1 MMGNTTEM
9 SITRLEELLNDFSS
23 KARESALVELA
34 GRIRSGQAQA
44 PPPKPEVNLHFH
56 TFFSF
61 NAYGW
66 SPSRIAWEARKYGL
80 VAAGIVDFDVLDG
93 MEEFLRA
100 GEIVGIRA
108 TAALE
113 TRVFIPEYADQVLSS
128 PNEPGIGYFM
138 ATGCYRMPDA
148 GSESA
153 KTLEAMR
160 NMARRRNLQ
169 VMERVNDYLDRVR
182 LDYEADILPLTPS
195 GNATER
201 HMLAAYDAK
210 AREVFGGNADGLA
223 RFWGDALGIGN
234 EDAAKL
240 LGDTPALHEKMRS
253 KLMKFS
259 SVGYVP
265 PSPETF
271 PDVSRVIEMT
281 QGMDALPTMTWLD
294 GTNPGES
301 DMPALLGM
309 LAAKGTAVL
318 NIVPDRNWNLRD
330 PADKAVKVA
339 NLAKVIEAA
348 RDLRMP
354 LCVGTELNKLGLP
367 FVDDFSAAEL
377 QPYVA
382 DFLDG
387 AYFLWGHTV
396 LARHAGTGWA
406 SDWATARFGDDRAA
420 RNAFYSKIGRL
431 VEPSASV
438 DKVARIDWANAG
450 PADAIKAL
458 E

>member
-1 MMGNTTEM
+1 MTDNAANM
-9 SITRLEELLNDFSS
+9 SIQELEGLLNDFSPN
-23 KARESALVELA
+23 ARESALVELA

-61 NAYGW
+61 NAYAW

-80 VAAGIVDFDVLDG
+80 VVAGIVDFDVLDG

-100 GEIVGIRA
+100 GEIIGIRA
-108 TAALE
+108 TAAME

-138 ATGCYRMPDA
+138 AGGCYRMPDE

-153 KTLEAMR
+153 KTLSAMGD
-160 NMARRRNLQ
+160 MARRRNLQ
-169 VMERVNDYLDRVR
+169 VVERVNTYLGRVR

-195 GNATER
+195 GNVTER
-201 HMLAAYDAK
+201 HMLAAYDAA
-210 AREVFGGNADGLA
+210 ARDVFGDDADGLA
-223 RFWGDALGIGN
+223 RFWGDALGIDS

-253 KLMKFS
+253 KLMKFGG
-259 SVGYVP
+259 VGYVP

-318 NIVPDRNWNLRD
+318 NIVPDRNWNIRN
-330 PADKAVKVA
+330 PEEKAVKAA
-339 NLAKVIEAA
+339 NLAKAIGAA
-348 RDLRMP
+348 RDLQMP

-406 SDWATARFGDDRAA
+406 SEWATAQFGDDRAA

-431 VEPSASV
+431 VEPTAPM
-438 DKVARIDWANAG
+438 DKIAGIDWANAR
-450 PADAIKAL
+450 PADAIRTL
-458 E
+458 G